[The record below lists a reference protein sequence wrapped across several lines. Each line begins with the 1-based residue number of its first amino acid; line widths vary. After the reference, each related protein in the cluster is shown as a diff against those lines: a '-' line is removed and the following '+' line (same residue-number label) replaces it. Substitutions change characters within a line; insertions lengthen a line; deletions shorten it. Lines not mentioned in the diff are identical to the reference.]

1 MQIIDVTHPFL
12 PFPVSSVR
20 NGTEY
25 PALGSP
31 HDVTAIKV
39 ENSTYA
45 LLSSVNA
52 DSIQIID
59 ITNPESPRPASHIT
73 HGTEYVQL
81 DKPQTLKAVQINDT
95 AYALIAARDSSGVQ
109 IIKLEHEK
117 TIQSQFSITVNGT
130 ITARMLK
137 QEILYLCR
145 CIIDTIYSYTHKF
158 STLPRNDFD
167 PGHDIMHQ
175 LQFHQK
181 AL

>member
-1 MQIIDVTHPFL
+1 MIIHQLQPCLRF
-12 PFPVSSVR
+12 
-20 NGTEY
+20 
-25 PALGSP
+25 
-31 HDVTAIKV
+31 I

-95 AYALIAARDSSGVQ
+95 AYALIAARDICIALIPHAMQCSSGVQ

-117 TIQSQFSITVNGT
+117 TIQSQF
-130 ITARMLK
+130 
-137 QEILYLCR
+137 
-145 CIIDTIYSYTHKF
+145 
-158 STLPRNDFD
+158 
-167 PGHDIMHQ
+167 
-175 LQFHQK
+175 
-181 AL
+181 